1 MAVVPVI
8 AFCIRLVAATELLK
22 VVLPVLVKEI
32 LPRPCEP
39 PTAPVK
45 VMLPVPAETVRFFV
59 VVAALLRLE
68 ANTTLLLVVVKVALA
83 AKFTAPV

>member
-1 MAVVPVI
+1 MDPPLIAVVPDVE
-8 AFCIRLVAATELLK
+8 FCNRLVAATVLLK

-45 VMLPVPAETVRFFV
+45 VMLPVPAETVRLRGV
-59 VVAALLRLE
+59 VL
-68 ANTTLLLVVVKVALA
+68 
-83 AKFTAPV
+83 